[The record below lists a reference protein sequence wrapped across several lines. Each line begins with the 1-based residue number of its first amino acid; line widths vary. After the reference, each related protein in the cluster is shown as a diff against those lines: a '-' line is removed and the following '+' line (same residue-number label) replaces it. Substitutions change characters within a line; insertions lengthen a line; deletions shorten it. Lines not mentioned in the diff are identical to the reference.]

1 MKILQSVDRDS
12 LGVLTS
18 LDNVK
23 NAIFLAGPCPRKDF
37 KDDWRQ
43 EAIDILK
50 KYCFDGIVLNPTNP
64 HFDTVDLTK
73 QTEWEYEAMKK
84 ASAIIF
90 WIPRTKEHPAF
101 TTNLEL
107 GQWWGKKGVFV
118 GYPKDSIKNE
128 YIGVRMKMMGQKV
141 YDNLED
147 LCYAAIQDLNPK
159 TPRSWFT
166 SDTHFGQE
174 RTLELSRRPFKTVED
189 MDLELISNWN
199 KSVRPCDTVYHLG
212 DFGENMDNLALLNYD
227 KLNFILG
234 NYEKKDL
241 QKYRAELKKYKGI
254 TIYDNDECTY
264 KDKDYEYIL
273 RHEPINP
280 DEETKDS
287 AKNTYLFGHIHG
299 KDCYK
304 RNGLEVGTDAYNY
317 TPINDEEVNWR
328 MNAIKKYVDENVFID
343 IC

>member
-1 MKILQSVDRDS
+1 MKILQSVDKDN

-128 YIGVRMKMMGQKV
+128 YIGVRMNMMKQKV
-141 YDNLED
+141 YDNLD
-147 LCYAAIQDLNPK
+147 DICYAAVEDLDPK
-159 TPRSWFT
+159 NHTDYFL
-166 SDTHFGQE
+166 SDTHFSQQ
-174 RTLELSRRPFKTVED
+174 RTLELSRRPFASVKE

-199 KSVRPCDTVYHLG
+199 KTIRMCDTVYHLG
-212 DFGENMDNLALLNYD
+212 DFGESFDYLNLLNFDNLNLV
-227 KLNFILG
+227 FG
-234 NYEKKDL
+234 NYEKRNLD
-241 QKYRAELKKYKGI
+241 AYKSQLDKF
-254 TIYDNDECTY
+254 YNVSYFDNDELEYESKGNKMTY
-264 KDKDYEYIL
+264 TL
-273 RHEPINP
+273 RHEPLI
-280 DEETKDS
+280 
-287 AKNTYLFGHIHG
+287 
-299 KDCYK
+299 
-304 RNGLEVGTDAYNY
+304 
-317 TPINDEEVNWR
+317 
-328 MNAIKKYVDENVFID
+328 
-343 IC
+343 